1 MSEIA
6 ADPVGVDEEAELDEA
21 RLPFTEHLRELRTRT
36 MRMVAYVVVSFG
48 IAWMFRIEIFTWF
61 VQPYYVATLSSS
73 EVRFSD
79 LSYISLIE
87 PIVVY
92 LKCTLTASVLASMPL
107 ILTEIWLFVAPG
119 LYRKEKRLAA
129 PFLAFSIVFFLGGV
143 LFCRYLVMEL
153 AIDVLLKFADE
164 PATGI
169 ITMGEYFSFAS
180 RLFLVFG
187 LFFEMPVAISFFAVL
202 GLVTHRTLIQHWR
215 IAVVGSVIVGA
226 MLTPPDP
233 ITQLALAV
241 PMVTLYGLSIFLAYL
256 ITKAKAGE
264 AQ

>member
-1 MSEIA
+1 MSTIES
-6 ADPVGVDEEAELDEA
+6 ADDPETEGVELDEA

-36 MRMVAYVVVSFG
+36 MRMVAYVVVAFVV
-48 IAWMFRIEIFTWF
+48 AWMFRIEIFTWF
-61 VQPYYVATLSSS
+61 VQPYHAATISSPD
-73 EVRFSD
+73 VRFTD
-79 LSYISLIE
+79 LSYISLVE
-87 PIVVY
+87 PVVVY
-92 LKCTLTASVLASMPL
+92 LKCTLTASVLVTMPF

-143 LFCRYLVMEL
+143 MFCRYLVMQL

-169 ITMGEYFSFAS
+169 ITMGEYFGFAS

-202 GLVTHRTLIQHWR
+202 GLVTHKTLIKHWR
-215 IAVVGSVIVGA
+215 VAVVGSVIVGA

-241 PMVTLYGLSIFLAYL
+241 PMVALYGLSIILAYL
-256 ITKAKAGE
+256 ITNAKAAE
-264 AQ
+264 SE

>member
-1 MSEIA
+1 MSA
-6 ADPVGVDEEAELDEA
+6 AEEMAGPSEPVAELEDA

-36 MRMVAYVVVSFG
+36 IRMVAYVVIAFVV
-48 IAWMFRIEIFTWF
+48 AWMFRIEIFTWF
-61 VQPYYVATLSSS
+61 VQPYYFATVSSS

-79 LSYISLIE
+79 LSYLSLTE

-92 LKCTLTASVLASMPL
+92 LKCTLTASVLVAMPL
-107 ILTEIWLFVAPG
+107 VLTEIWLFVAPG
-119 LYRKEKRLAA
+119 LYQKEKRLAV

-153 AIDVLLKFADE
+153 AIDVLLKFAEE

-169 ITMGEYFSFAS
+169 ITMAEYFGFAS

-202 GLVTHRTLIQHWR
+202 GLVTHTSLIKHWR

-241 PMVTLYGLSIFLAYL
+241 PMVALYGLSIGLAYL
-256 ITKAKAGE
+256 ITKSKAE
-264 AQ
+264 APA